1 MSIASCGTGRH
12 RIGRFGAAPAIPG
25 PQDGPQGARKRAAVR
40 PRSPAEKFGPA
51 RVRVGPGTRPTR
63 PLDNCPTPAVPAWP
77 TGAAPRR
84 TARLVTTKAP
94 VGQWH
99 AEAAPG
105 QPAASV
111 LGPIG
116 VALRRGSR
124 SASPAP
130 PLPAAASSVLN
141 RTRRAAYAAAHE
153 HRRGGRVERCP
164 RISPALHPRPRGPSP
179 ALRCAGPLV
188 SPAGPRRLEGAK
200 PRREFTWPA
209 RSRRLLARGAA
220 RRRESA
226 RRCGAGQHRAAA
238 AVARRRER
246 EEATAT
252 GPAAHGLR
260 VRCDNQEVRPSPSAA
275 GGWRRLCENP
285 AAGTPCILAPS
296 WANSAS
302 GLIAQPKAAKNSI
315 P

>member
-130 PLPAAASSVLN
+130 PL
-141 RTRRAAYAAAHE
+141 RTLRTAYAAAHE
-153 HRRGGRVERCP
+153 RRRGGALSAVLGSRRPCTRGRADPLPPFPWCRRRARAVWREPSRGESSPGPLAHGACSRFSRTCSGSVP
-164 RISPALHPRPRGPSP
+164 RWWRPRSRNQASP
-179 ALRCAGPLV
+179 ITTIAPMKMNAMYCSGPL
-188 SPAGPRRLEGAK
+188 SP
-200 PRREFTWPA
+200 
-209 RSRRLLARGAA
+209 
-220 RRRESA
+220 
-226 RRCGAGQHRAAA
+226 
-238 AVARRRER
+238 
-246 EEATAT
+246 
-252 GPAAHGLR
+252 
-260 VRCDNQEVRPSPSAA
+260 
-275 GGWRRLCENP
+275 
-285 AAGTPCILAPS
+285 
-296 WANSAS
+296 
-302 GLIAQPKAAKNSI
+302 
-315 P
+315 